1 MISENDLLASYIH
14 FDPALYTK
22 RSSKHQIYLI
32 PPTGSILKGHF
43 KGITLHRKMDKA
55 LGRKTLQ
62 INVPSVLLYDNRPE
76 YELQEFPIR
85 DLIKETLKYRIHE
98 AFEEE
103 SRRIRETSGG
113 LH

>member
-1 MISENDLLASYIH
+1 MISENDLLLSDIH

-22 RSSKHQIYLI
+22 RATKHQIYLI
-32 PPTGSILKGHF
+32 PPTGGILKGHF
-43 KGITLHRKMDKA
+43 KGITLQQKMDKV
-55 LGRKTLQ
+55 LRRKTLQ

-85 DLIKETLKYRIHE
+85 DLMKETLRYRIHE

-103 SRRIRETSGG
+103 SRRIRETSGDR
-113 LH
+113 H